1 MADKNLVSRQP
12 HHFLGD
18 EMIPI
23 TKNNLSEKLSDVSGE
38 VNRVL
43 DKETIVYIDILTQKQ
58 YKSRKQNNTF
68 HALLDCFWDSG
79 CSSFLS
85 KSQMRFYYKKS
96 IGLVDV
102 VYDNSNLEHETKQML
117 WKAAKLLPLSN
128 TQLLEVID
136 LLKGKVVKERS
147 WSEATKEKATEAID
161 MILHDMDESGV
172 ISSKEGKHYEEILEG
187 MNADNWWS

>member
-1 MADKNLVSRQP
+1 
-12 HHFLGD
+12 
-18 EMIPI
+18 MIPI
-23 TKNNLSEKLSDVSGE
+23 TKNNLSEKLSDVTGE
-38 VNRVL
+38 VNRIL
-43 DKETIVYIDILTQKQ
+43 DEETIVYVDFLTQKQ
-58 YKSRKQNNTF
+58 YKSRKQNSTF
-68 HALLDCFWDSG
+68 HALLDCFWNSG

-96 IGLVDV
+96 VGLVDV
-102 VYDNSNLEHETKQML
+102 VYDNSNLEYKTKQML
-117 WKAAKLLPLSN
+117 WKASKLLPLSN

-147 WSEATKEKATEAID
+147 WSEATKEKASEAID

-172 ISSKEGKHYEEILEG
+172 ITSNEGKHYEEILEG

>member
-1 MADKNLVSRQP
+1 
-12 HHFLGD
+12 
-18 EMIPI
+18 MITI
-23 TKNNLSEKLSDVSGE
+23 TKNNISEKLSE
-38 VNRVL
+38 IEEELNRFL
-43 DKETIVYIDILTQKQ
+43 EDESIVYVDFLTKKQ

-68 HALLDCFWDSG
+68 HALLDCFWKSG
-79 CSSFLS
+79 CSSFFS
-85 KSQMRFYYKKS
+85 KDQMRFYYKRA
-96 IGLVDV
+96 IGLIDV
-102 VYDNSNLEHETKQML
+102 VYDNSNLEHETKEML

-136 LLKGKVVKERS
+136 LLKGKVIKERS

-172 ISSKEGKHYEEILEG
+172 ITSKEGKHYEEILEG